1 MVLNLL
7 LQVLTPVKWGR
18 FITLLAICLSVFLK
32 PNRLRADH
40 DSTQITN
47 LKATF
52 LVNALNYIRWQDDD
66 ILSSQSHVEML
77 VVGKDEH
84 NIASR
89 LSYIMSATEFRLKN
103 LPVQIRN
110 VNSWKEAKELFENGG
125 NKIALLLDSELKSWE
140 REKYPDISG
149 VLIMGESQK
158 FLRKGMV
165 LTFRKENNRLKLGLN
180 LRKANATNLE
190 ISSKLLSL
198 NRVVFE
204 EK

>member
-1 MVLNLL
+1 M
-7 LQVLTPVKWGR
+7 
-18 FITLLAICLSVFLK
+18 SV
-32 PNRLRADH
+32 
-40 DSTQITN
+40 
-47 LKATF
+47 
-52 LVNALNYIRWQDDD
+52 
-66 ILSSQSHVEML
+66 
-77 VVGKDEH
+77 
-84 NIASR
+84 
-89 LSYIMSATEFRLKN
+89 TEFRLKN
-103 LPVQIRN
+103 LPVQVRN
-110 VNSWKEAKELFENGG
+110 VKSWKEARKLLGNGS

-140 REKYPDISG
+140 RDKYPDISG